1 VSTALYYSA
10 ETGVGF
16 TALDPATPKEG
27 LASTGSDPNAIIWA
41 VLGGLVV
48 LAAVFLRPK
57 RRKAQAEST
66 KAPSDLKE

>member
-1 VSTALYYSA
+1 
-10 ETGVGF
+10 
-16 TALDPATPKEG
+16 LDAPAPVEK

-48 LAAVFLRPK
+48 LAAIFLRPK

-66 KAPSDLKE
+66 KTPSDLKE